1 MPLGAGAVIL
11 CLWMKATDDI
21 LPARIC
27 LSGVLHDCDRDR
39 SGIKYPV
46 GVKFRPNQFYQLV
59 VINKMSTPTIEQ
71 LKQSDVPVI
80 LANHEGSVV
89 DVNVTFEKVFGW
101 TAEEIIGQPLTVVL
115 PPLFHDS
122 HNLGFARFAAT
133 GNSTILNHPLQL
145 KAVAKNGQEIESEH
159 FIIAEKQEGR
169 WIFAATLRPL

>member
-1 MPLGAGAVIL
+1 
-11 CLWMKATDDI
+11 
-21 LPARIC
+21 
-27 LSGVLHDCDRDR
+27 
-39 SGIKYPV
+39 
-46 GVKFRPNQFYQLV
+46 
-59 VINKMSTPTIEQ
+59 MSTPTIEQ

-80 LANHEGSVV
+80 LANHEGTVV
-89 DVNVTFEKVFGW
+89 DVNVNFEKVFGW

-145 KAVAKNGQEIESEH
+145 KAVTKNGQEIESEH
-159 FIIAEKQEGR
+159 FIIAEKQEGQ